1 MGGRDIM
8 KKYVKPSINV
18 IELQLKE
25 NIAAVPTT
33 VYKGSSRAA
42 AANTSNAKAINM
54 VLSAEG
60 TGIAKDGVYVQS

>member
-1 MGGRDIM
+1 M

-33 VYKGSSRAA
+33 VYKGSSR
-42 AANTSNAKAINM
+42 SNAIRAEKAVSM
-54 VLSAEG
+54 ALSLEG
-60 TGIAKDGVYVQS
+60 SGITDGDYTVS

>member
-1 MGGRDIM
+1 M

-33 VYKGSSRAA
+33 VYKGSSRAQA
-42 AANTSNAKAINM
+42 AATQKAVNM
-54 VLSAEG
+54 ALTMEG
-60 TGIAKDGVYVQS
+60 TGINNKDYFIS

>member
-1 MGGRDIM
+1 M

-33 VYKGSSRAA
+33 VYKGSSRT
-42 AANTSNAKAINM
+42 NYVKAQQAVSM
-54 VLSAEG
+54 ALSLEG
-60 TGIAKDGVYVQS
+60 SGITNGDYTVS

>member
-1 MGGRDIM
+1 M

-33 VYKGSSRAA
+33 VYKGSTRESAL
-42 AANTSNAKAINM
+42 TQSSKVNM
-54 VLSAEG
+54 ALTAEG
-60 TGIAKDGVYVQS
+60 SGLDKRAEYFIS